1 MRGTGTLR
9 HCIRTEIDMFAG
21 TTPVKTA
28 EGQAE
33 LSTRARRV
41 SQRHRTVL
49 FLVDGRRSEADIIK
63 LAEQAGVPKS
73 CFDELVEQGFIV
85 RAYPTFSLLIDAPA
99 AEPDVLHIE
108 LPIGGDDSSMMP
120 LPAARTLQ
128 PDSVSLDSMAGAAR
142 AADSWFPSDHA
153 ALQRSDPAF
162 AEARLILMREVRAQ
176 APVTG
181 SLTLLK
187 LRRAQSRAELAG
199 LLGEVELRLRKP
211 HRSITVEH
219 TLGRVRQ
226 LLGEQTGSRFAPA

>member
-1 MRGTGTLR
+1 
-9 HCIRTEIDMFAG
+9 MFVG

-49 FLVDGRRSEADIIK
+49 FLVDGHRSEEAIIA
-63 LAEQAGVPKS
+63 LAAKAGVPKT
-73 CFDELVEQGFIV
+73 CFDELVDQGYV
-85 RAYPTFSLLIDAPA
+85 MRAYPTFSLVIDEAA

-108 LPIGGDDSSMMP
+108 LPIGAEDSSLIP
-120 LPAARTLQ
+120 LPAARTLH
-128 PDSVSLDSMAGAAR
+128 PDSVSLDSVAGRAGAAD
-142 AADSWFPSDHA
+142 AWVPSDHA

-187 LRRAQSRAELAG
+187 LRRAQSRADLAG
-199 LLGEVELRLRKP
+199 LLAEVEGRLRKP
-211 HRSITVEH
+211 HRSITVDH

-226 LLGEQTGSRFAPA
+226 LLGADAGSRFAPA

>member
-1 MRGTGTLR
+1 
-9 HCIRTEIDMFAG
+9 MFAG

-33 LSTRARRV
+33 LSNRARRV

-49 FLVDGRRSEADIIK
+49 FLVDGRRSEEEIIQ
-63 LAEQAGVPKS
+63 LAARAGVPET
-73 CFDELVEQGFIV
+73 CFDELVDQGFV
-85 RAYPTFSLLIDAPA
+85 MRAYPTFSLVIDAPA
-99 AEPDVLHIE
+99 AEPDVLHID
-108 LPIGGDDSSMMP
+108 LPIGGEDSSLIP

-128 PDSVSLDSMAGAAR
+128 PDSVSLDALVGHAGS
-142 AADSWFPSDHA
+142 ADAWLPSDHA

-187 LRRAQSRAELAG
+187 LRRAHCRADLAG
-199 LLGEVELRLRKP
+199 LLAEVEARLRKP
-211 HRSITVEH
+211 HRSITVDH

-226 LLGEQTGSRFAPA
+226 LLGTQVGSRFAPA

>member
-1 MRGTGTLR
+1 
-9 HCIRTEIDMFAG
+9 MFAG

-49 FLVDGRRSEADIIK
+49 FLVDGRRSEDEIIA
-63 LAEQAGVPKS
+63 LAAKAGVPKT
-73 CFDELVEQGFIV
+73 CFNELVDQGLV
-85 RAYPTFSLLIDAPA
+85 MRAHPTFSLVIDEPA
-99 AEPDVLHIE
+99 AEPDVLHID
-108 LPIGGDDSSMMP
+108 LPIGGEDSSLIP

-128 PDSVSLDSMAGAAR
+128 PDSISLDSTAGHAGAAD
-142 AADSWFPSDHA
+142 AWVPSDHA

-187 LRRAQSRAELAG
+187 LRRAQSRADLAS
-199 LLGEVELRLRKP
+199 LLDEVEGRLRKP
-211 HRSITVEH
+211 HRQVTVDQI
-219 TLGRVRQ
+219 GRAHV
-226 LLGEQTGSRFAPA
+226 

>member
-1 MRGTGTLR
+1 
-9 HCIRTEIDMFAG
+9 MFAG

-33 LSTRARRV
+33 LNTRARRV

-49 FLVDGRRSEADIIK
+49 FLVDGRRSEAEIIA
-63 LAEQAGVPKS
+63 LAAKAGVPQN
-73 CFDELVEQGFIV
+73 CFDELVDQGLIM
-85 RAYPTFSLLIDAPA
+85 RAYPTFSLLIDTPAPQ
-99 AEPDVLHIE
+99 PDVLHID
-108 LPIGGDDSSMMP
+108 LPIGGEDSSLIP
-120 LPAARTLQ
+120 LAAARTLH
-128 PDSVSLDSMAGAAR
+128 PDSVSLDSVAGQAGAAD
-142 AADSWFPSDHA
+142 AWLPSDHA

-187 LRRAQSRAELAG
+187 LRRAQSRAELAA
-199 LLGEVELRLRKP
+199 LLAEVEARLRKP
-211 HRSITVEH
+211 HRSVTVEH
-219 TLGRVRQ
+219 MLGRVRQ

>member
-1 MRGTGTLR
+1 
-9 HCIRTEIDMFAG
+9 MFAG

-49 FLVDGRRSEADIIK
+49 FLVDGRRGESEIIA
-63 LAEQAGVPKS
+63 LAAQAGVPQN
-73 CFDELVEQGFIV
+73 CFDELVELGLIV
-85 RAYPTFSLLIDAPA
+85 RSHPTFSLLIEERA
-99 AEPDVLHIE
+99 AEPDVLHID
-108 LPIGGDDSSMMP
+108 LPIGGPDSSLIP
-120 LPAARTLQ
+120 LPASRTLQ
-128 PDSVSLDSMAGAAR
+128 PDSVSLDPVAGHAGAS
-142 AADSWFPSDHA
+142 DSWMPSDHA

-187 LRRAQSRAELAG
+187 LRRAHNRAELAG
-199 LLGEVELRLRKP
+199 LLGEVEVRLRKP
-211 HRSITVEH
+211 HRSVTVDH

-226 LLGEQTGSRFAPA
+226 LLGEHAGSRLAQA

>member
-1 MRGTGTLR
+1 
-9 HCIRTEIDMFAG
+9 MFAG

-33 LSTRARRV
+33 LSTRTRRV

-49 FLVDGRRSEADIIK
+49 FLVDGRRSEEEILQ
-63 LAEQAGVPKS
+63 LASKAGVPKT
-73 CFDELVEQGFIV
+73 CFDELVEQGFV
-85 RAYPTFSLLIDAPA
+85 MRAHPTFSLLIDEPA
-99 AEPDVLHIE
+99 AEPDVLHID
-108 LPIGGDDSSMMP
+108 LPIGAEDSSLVP
-120 LPAARTLQ
+120 LAAARTLQ
-128 PDSVSLDSMAGAAR
+128 PDSVSLDSVAGHAGAAD
-142 AADSWFPSDHA
+142 AWVPSDHA

-199 LLGEVELRLRKP
+199 LLGEVEARLRKP
-211 HRSITVEH
+211 HRSITVDH
-219 TLGRVRQ
+219 TLERVRQ
-226 LLGEQTGSRFAPA
+226 LLGAQAGSRFAPA

>member
-1 MRGTGTLR
+1 
-9 HCIRTEIDMFAG
+9 MFAG

-49 FLVDGRRSEADIIK
+49 FLVDGRRSEADIIA
-63 LAEQAGVPKS
+63 LAAKAGVSKK
-73 CFDELVEQGFIV
+73 CFDELVEQGFIM
-85 RAYPTFSLLIDAPA
+85 RAYPTFSLVIDEPA
-99 AEPDVLHIE
+99 AEPDVLHID
-108 LPIGGDDSSMMP
+108 LPIGGEDSSLIP
-120 LPAARTLQ
+120 LPAARTLH
-128 PDSVSLDSMAGAAR
+128 PDSVSLDSVAGQASAAG
-142 AADSWFPSDHA
+142 SWMPSDHA

-162 AEARLILMREVRAQ
+162 AEARLILMREVRTQ

-187 LRRAQSRAELAG
+187 LRRAQSRAELAS

-211 HRSITVEH
+211 HRQVTVDH
-219 TLGRVRQ
+219 TLERVRQ
-226 LLGEQTGSRFAPA
+226 LLGAQTGSRFAPA

>member
-1 MRGTGTLR
+1 MV
-9 HCIRTEIDMFAG
+9 AG

-33 LSTRARRV
+33 LSSRARRV

-49 FLVDGRRSEADIIK
+49 FLVDGRRSEAEIIA
-63 LAEQAGVPKS
+63 LAAKAGVPQN
-73 CFDELVEQGFIV
+73 CFDELVDQGFIM
-85 RAYPTFSLLIDAPA
+85 RAYPTFSLVIDEPA
-99 AEPDVLHIE
+99 GEPDVLHID
-108 LPIGGDDSSMMP
+108 LPIDGPDSSLIP

-128 PDSVSLDSMAGAAR
+128 PDSISLGAMAGHAGAAD
-142 AADSWFPSDHA
+142 AWLPSDHA
-153 ALQRSDPAF
+153 ALQRADPAF

-187 LRRAQSRAELAG
+187 LRRAHSRAELAG

-211 HRSITVEH
+211 HRSVTVDH

-226 LLGEQTGSRFAPA
+226 LLGEQIGSRFAPA

>member
-1 MRGTGTLR
+1 
-9 HCIRTEIDMFAG
+9 MFAG

-49 FLVDGRRSEADIIK
+49 FLVDGRRGEDEIIA
-63 LAEQAGVPKS
+63 LAAKAGVPKT
-73 CFDELVEQGFIV
+73 CFDELVEQGLV
-85 RAYPTFSLLIDAPA
+85 MRAYPTFSLVIDEPA
-99 AEPDVLHIE
+99 AEPDVLHID
-108 LPIGGDDSSMMP
+108 LPIGAADSSLIP

-128 PDSVSLDSMAGAAR
+128 PDSVSLDSVAGHAGV
-142 AADSWFPSDHA
+142 ADAWVPSDHA

-162 AEARLILMREVRAQ
+162 AQARLILMREVRAQ

-187 LRRAQSRAELAG
+187 LRRAQSRADLAS
-199 LLGEVELRLRKP
+199 LLGEVEARLRKP
-211 HRSITVEH
+211 HRQVTVDH
-219 TLGRVRQ
+219 TLERVRQ
-226 LLGEQTGSRFAPA
+226 LLGAQAGSRFAPA

>member
-1 MRGTGTLR
+1 MV
-9 HCIRTEIDMFAG
+9 AG

-49 FLVDGRRSEADIIK
+49 FLVDGRRGEADIIA
-63 LAEQAGVPKS
+63 LAAQAGVPKS

-85 RAYPTFSLLIDAPA
+85 RAYPTFSLVIDEPA

-108 LPIGGDDSSMMP
+108 LPIGGEDSSLIP

-128 PDSVSLDSMAGAAR
+128 PDSLSLDSVAGHTR
-142 AADSWFPSDHA
+142 AADSWLPSDHA

-162 AEARLILMREVRAQ
+162 AEARLILMREVRTQ

-187 LRRAQSRAELAG
+187 LRRAHSRAELAG
-199 LLGEVELRLRKP
+199 LLGEVEVRLRKP
-211 HRSITVEH
+211 HRSITVDH

-226 LLGEQTGSRFAPA
+226 LLGAQTGSRFEPA

>member
-1 MRGTGTLR
+1 
-9 HCIRTEIDMFAG
+9 MFAG

-33 LSTRARRV
+33 LNTRARRV

-49 FLVDGRRSEADIIK
+49 FLVDGRRSEEEIVQ
-63 LAEQAGVPKS
+63 LAAKAGVPKI
-73 CFDELVEQGFIV
+73 CFDELVEQGFV
-85 RAYPTFSLLIDAPA
+85 MRAYPTFSLVIDEPA
-99 AEPDVLHIE
+99 AEPDVLHID
-108 LPIGGDDSSMMP
+108 LPIGAEDSSLIP

-128 PDSVSLDSMAGAAR
+128 PDSVSLDSVAGHAGAAD
-142 AADSWFPSDHA
+142 AWVPSDHA

-187 LRRAQSRAELAG
+187 LRRAQSRADLTSLLA
-199 LLGEVELRLRKP
+199 EVEGRLRKP
-211 HRSITVEH
+211 HRSVTVDH

-226 LLGEQTGSRFAPA
+226 LLGAQAGSRFAPA

>member
-1 MRGTGTLR
+1 
-9 HCIRTEIDMFAG
+9 MFAG

-49 FLVDGRRSEADIIK
+49 FLVDGRRSEEEIIQ
-63 LAEQAGVPKS
+63 LAAKAGVPKT
-73 CFDELVEQGFIV
+73 CFDELVDQGYV
-85 RAYPTFSLLIDAPA
+85 MRAYPTFSLVIGEPA
-99 AEPDVLHIE
+99 AEPDTLHID
-108 LPIGGDDSSMMP
+108 LPIGGEDSSLIP
-120 LPAARTLQ
+120 LAAARTLH
-128 PDSVSLDSMAGAAR
+128 PDSVSLDSVAGQAGAAD
-142 AADSWFPSDHA
+142 AWWPSDHA

-187 LRRAQSRAELAG
+187 LRRAQSRAELAS
-199 LLGEVELRLRKP
+199 LLGEVEGRLRKP
-211 HRSITVEH
+211 HRSITVDH

-226 LLGEQTGSRFAPA
+226 LLGEHAASGFARA

>member
-1 MRGTGTLR
+1 
-9 HCIRTEIDMFAG
+9 MFAG

-33 LSTRARRV
+33 LNTRVRRV

-49 FLVDGRRSEADIIK
+49 FLVDGRRSEAEILQ
-63 LAEQAGVPKS
+63 LAEKAGVPKI
-73 CFDELVEQGFIV
+73 CFDELVDQGLV
-85 RAYPTFSLLIDAPA
+85 MRAHPTFSLVIDEPA
-99 AEPDVLHIE
+99 AEPDVLHID
-108 LPIGGDDSSMMP
+108 LPIGGEDSSLIP
-120 LPAARTLQ
+120 LPAARTLH
-128 PDSVSLDSMAGAAR
+128 PDSVSLDAVAGPAGAAD
-142 AADSWFPSDHA
+142 AWLPSDHS

-187 LRRAQSRAELAG
+187 LRRAHSRTELAG
-199 LLGEVELRLRKP
+199 LLGEVEVRLRKP
-211 HRSITVEH
+211 HRSITVDH

-226 LLGEQTGSRFAPA
+226 LLGAETGSRFAPA

>member
-1 MRGTGTLR
+1 
-9 HCIRTEIDMFAG
+9 MFAG

-33 LSTRARRV
+33 LNTRARRI

-49 FLVDGRRSEADIIK
+49 FLVDGRRSEDEIVA
-63 LAEQAGVPKS
+63 LAAKAGVPKT
-73 CFDELVEQGFIV
+73 CFDELVEQGFIM
-85 RAYPTFSLLIDAPA
+85 RAYPTVALVVNEHA
-99 AEPDVLHIE
+99 AEPDVLHID
-108 LPIGGDDSSMMP
+108 LPIGGPDSSLVP

-128 PDSVSLDSMAGAAR
+128 PDSVSLDSVAGLSGESDA
-142 AADSWFPSDHA
+142 WLPVDHA
-153 ALQRSDPAF
+153 EARRTDPAF

-187 LRRAQSRAELAG
+187 LRRANNRAELMN
-199 LLGEVELRLRKP
+199 LLAEVEGRLRKP
-211 HRSITVEH
+211 HRSVTVDH

-226 LLGEQTGSRFAPA
+226 LLGAPAGIGFARA